1 MPQNQQTR
9 VIEVPIRV
17 IFSDEGVTYFLQKNR
32 RLQRLRLS
40 DTNEEYGLKLADFS
54 AATVQKLLV
63 SGYISKFE
71 VPISDVTERRSGIID
86 FTKLLTYGM
95 LYQQFDSVTYRMIVN
110 SDMVRHW
117 NRRNVRN
124 PIDFQTP
131 VNTEYL
137 ESLLKQNAHGVSEV
151 RREIMDP
158 IHEHIRLDTRLI
170 EEEKRIRLLTAERYL
185 DHMNPL
191 SWFILG
197 VYQGSEPYNVIVPQ
211 LREELIG
218 YLEKAS
224 IGEYLALLLLEVLT
238 NARAHA
244 RFNESEVE
252 EEAGDEMYILFKV
265 KKHHN
270 IEHDRGRLHVIVAN
284 DKANF
289 DEVQSAIREKSK
301 TTVRKKS
308 LNDFYEAE
316 GSGENA
322 IDLGL
327 YYLSFLQ
334 EACRDVNI
342 HFQSFVHQMEGSGQT
357 LINLVLTF

>member
-1 MPQNQQTR
+1 MPRNQQTG

-17 IFSDEGVTYFLQKNR
+17 IFSDDGVTYFLHKNH

-40 DTNEEYGLKLADFS
+40 DTNDEYGLKLADFS

-63 SGYISKFE
+63 SGYVSKFE
-71 VPISDVTERRSGIID
+71 VPVADVTERRRGIID
-86 FTKLLTYGM
+86 LTKLLTYGM
-95 LYQQFDSVTYRMIVN
+95 LYRQFDSVVYAMIVN

-117 NRRNVRN
+117 NRRNARN

-131 VNTEYL
+131 VNTKYL
-137 ESLLKQNAHGVSEV
+137 ESLLNRNVHAVSDV

-158 IHEHIRLDTRLI
+158 IQEHVRLDPRLI
-170 EEEKRIRLLTAERYL
+170 DQEKRIRLLTAERYL

-191 SWFILG
+191 SWFILS
-197 VYQGSEPYNVIVPQ
+197 VYRGSKSYNDLVPR
-211 LREELIG
+211 LRDELIA

-224 IGEYLALLLLEVLT
+224 IGEYLALLLLEILT
-238 NARAHA
+238 NATAHA
-244 RFNESEVE
+244 RTDEVG
-252 EEAGDEMYILFKV
+252 EEANDEMYILFKV
-265 KKHHN
+265 KKHPN
-270 IEHDRGRLHVIVAN
+270 IEHDRGRLHVIIAN

-301 TTVRKKS
+301 TTVREKS
-308 LNDFYEAE
+308 LSDFYEAE
-316 GSGENA
+316 SGGETA

-357 LINLVLTF
+357 LVNLVLTF

>member
-1 MPQNQQTR
+1 MPRNQQTG

-17 IFSDEGVTYFLQKNR
+17 VFSDEGVTYFLQKNR

-40 DTNEEYGLKLADFS
+40 DTNEEYGFKLADFS

-71 VPISDVTERRSGIID
+71 VPISDVTERRRGIID

-95 LYQQFDSVTYRMIVN
+95 LYQQFDSVTYAMLVN

-117 NRRNVRN
+117 NRRNARN

-131 VNTEYL
+131 VNTRYL
-137 ESLLKQNAHGVSEV
+137 ESLLKQNAHGVSDV

-158 IHEHIRLDTRLI
+158 VQERVRLDPRLI
-170 EEEKRIRLLTAERYL
+170 DQEKRIRLLTADRYL
-185 DHMNPL
+185 EHMNPL
-191 SWFILG
+191 SWFILS
-197 VYQGSEPYNVIVPQ
+197 VYQGSQSYNELVPR
-211 LREELIG
+211 LRDELIA

-238 NARAHA
+238 NATAHA
-244 RFNESEVE
+244 RRDEVE
-252 EEAGDEMYILFKV
+252 EETGDEMYILFKV
-265 KKHHN
+265 KKHLN

-301 TTVRKKS
+301 TRVREKS
-308 LNDFYEAE
+308 LSDFYEAE
-316 GSGENA
+316 GGGETA

-342 HFQSFVHQMEGSGQT
+342 HFQSFVHQMAGSGQT
-357 LINLVLTF
+357 LVNLVLTF